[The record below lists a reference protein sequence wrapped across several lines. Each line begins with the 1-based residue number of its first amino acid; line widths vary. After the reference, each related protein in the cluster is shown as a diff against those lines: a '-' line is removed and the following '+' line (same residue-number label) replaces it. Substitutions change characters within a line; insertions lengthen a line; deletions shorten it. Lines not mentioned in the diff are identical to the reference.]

1 MSSATAPYPYFNGI
15 TYNPSFFSSSSTG
28 LTQGQAN
35 LLYLKKTTADTAT
48 ALETFSG
55 GISSNSLKTI
65 ATSDIL
71 DIATTQTSGAINIG
85 SLPSRT
91 GNINIGYSVSAP
103 TGLGC
108 NLNIGNILSNTSIGG
123 KYVELASTTGGI
135 SLSTSGT
142 LDLIATA
149 YNMGTS
155 LLSATNINIGTTGKS
170 STTIYGPLTLQG
182 TTTAIGNI
190 TLTGSNILGGTQGA
204 TYNIL
209 NNLTSG
215 TINFC
220 GLSVINLSTG
230 VLSGYLQ
237 YYITSGAYAVGSSP
251 VNRDFYLFCN
261 PISPTPATYTITLP
275 NASLPIR
282 VGSVIHLRNYSGF
295 TLTVISSGGSIYPTV
310 STGGV
315 FSPSWNG
322 FANNTSQNF
331 MSDGTNWLGF

>member
-85 SLPSRT
+85 SLPSRS

-123 KYVELASTTGGI
+123 KYIELAAASSGI

-170 STTIYGPLTLQG
+170 TTTINGG
-182 TTTAIGNI
+182 ITTAGLLTANGGLTMGGSNHI
-190 TLTGSNILGGTQGA
+190 TLTTATGTIPASTQLGYAIVKGPTTATITNTSTGLVFANVLGNVNGVGTYIV
-204 TYNIL
+204 TYTVNTTAAWSG
-209 NNLTSG
+209 LTSG
-215 TINFC
+215 YITFSYSQ
-220 GLSVINLSTG
+220 GGTTSVAMLGTPPLLSYSTG
-230 VLSGYLQ
+230 LNGVSWVVIVQVTANGPGIQLNA
-237 YYITSGAYAVGSSP
+237 ITNAAGNSVAVSSSA
-251 VNRDFYLFCN
+251 V
-261 PISPTPATYTITLP
+261 
-275 NASLPIR
+275 
-282 VGSVIHLRNYSGF
+282 F
-295 TLTVISSGGSIYPTV
+295 TKI
-310 STGGV
+310 
-315 FSPSWNG
+315 
-322 FANNTSQNF
+322 A
-331 MSDGTNWLGF
+331 